1 MIKRQQI
8 IVIGLGVYGAT
19 IATEL
24 TRLGHDVL
32 GVDKDERRVDHRS
45 EDITHAVI
53 ADVTEENALN
63 ELNAGDYDVGVVA
76 IGRNLEAAILTTLH
90 LRELGVETVWAKALT
105 REHRR
110 ILERV
115 GATRVVSPE
124 AEMGQMVAQEL
135 NYPMVNNYIGL
146 GDEEFVVEVVATESL
161 DGITIAE
168 LMEEDPKESMVVLVK
183 RGSKIYRSPEKSF
196 ELKQEDQLVIAGPL
210 DELRHLA
217 RNL

>member
-19 IATEL
+19 IAMEL

-32 GVDKDERRVDHRS
+32 GVDMDERRVDNRA

-53 ADVTEENALN
+53 ADVTEENALD
-63 ELNAGDYDVGVVA
+63 EIDAGDYDVGVVA
-76 IGRNLEAAILTTLH
+76 IGRNLEAAILATLH

-105 REHRR
+105 REHKR

-115 GATRVVSPE
+115 GATRIISPE
-124 AEMGQMVAQEL
+124 AEMGEMVAQEL

-146 GDEEFVVEVVATESL
+146 GDDEFVVEVVVGDSL
-161 DGITIAE
+161 DGVSIDQ
-168 LMEEDPKESMVVLVK
+168 LMGDEPTESMVVLVK
-183 RGSKIYRSPEKSF
+183 RGSEVHRTPKSSF

-217 RNL
+217 QEI